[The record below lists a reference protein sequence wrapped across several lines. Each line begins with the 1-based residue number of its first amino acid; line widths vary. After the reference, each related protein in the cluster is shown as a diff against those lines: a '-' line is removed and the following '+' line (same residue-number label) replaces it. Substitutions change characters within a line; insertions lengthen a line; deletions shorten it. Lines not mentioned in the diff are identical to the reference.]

1 MTLGLTTL
9 IIEVRNNRIG
19 KDLGIFSNLKI
30 KKNKPSK
37 INVEIITLFII
48 ESISWSDAYLQIP
61 RYKPMYFNSDIFI
74 NAKSTRKCQRCLDR
88 LNALSKS
95 SLTQRATKKEN
106 PKIIRSWSIVI
117 IILKFTLD
125 SLIHKNIKRKW

>member
-48 ESISWSDAYLQIP
+48 ESIS
-61 RYKPMYFNSDIFI
+61 
-74 NAKSTRKCQRCLDR
+74 
-88 LNALSKS
+88 
-95 SLTQRATKKEN
+95 
-106 PKIIRSWSIVI
+106 
-117 IILKFTLD
+117 
-125 SLIHKNIKRKW
+125 